1 MQYKIASLI
10 PVVLK
15 TKILDYFATHPYI
28 KDKIERERV
37 NDETKHYGLTSAQ
50 ALSKLLRDFKF
61 QSILDI
67 GSGEG
72 RHTDIFLENGK
83 SVTALDYGESVY
95 FKKCSDSKNVVKC
108 DYYKYQPKE
117 KFDCIWAS
125 HVLEHQPDTHKF
137 LSKVYSDLKD
147 DGIAALTVPPLKHEI
162 VGGHV
167 NLYNA
172 GLLLY
177 QMILAGFDCRNAS
190 IHTYDYNISI
200 IVRKDRYVDLSGLTF
215 DSGDINYLKQ
225 YFPVSVQRLI
235 AESDLFDGRL
245 YNINW

>member
-95 FKKCSDSKNVVKC
+95 FKKCSDSK
-108 DYYKYQPKE
+108 
-117 KFDCIWAS
+117 
-125 HVLEHQPDTHKF
+125 T
-137 LSKVYSDLKD
+137 
-147 DGIAALTVPPLKHEI
+147 
-162 VGGHV
+162 
-167 NLYNA
+167 
-172 GLLLY
+172 
-177 QMILAGFDCRNAS
+177 
-190 IHTYDYNISI
+190 
-200 IVRKDRYVDLSGLTF
+200 
-215 DSGDINYLKQ
+215 
-225 YFPVSVQRLI
+225 
-235 AESDLFDGRL
+235 
-245 YNINW
+245 

>member
-1 MQYKIASLI
+1 M
-10 PVVLK
+10 
-15 TKILDYFATHPYI
+15 
-28 KDKIERERV
+28 
-37 NDETKHYGLTSAQ
+37 
-50 ALSKLLRDFKF
+50 
-61 QSILDI
+61 
-67 GSGEG
+67 
-72 RHTDIFLENGK
+72 
-83 SVTALDYGESVY
+83 
-95 FKKCSDSKNVVKC
+95 
-108 DYYKYQPKE
+108 
-117 KFDCIWAS
+117 
-125 HVLEHQPDTHKF
+125 
-137 LSKVYSDLKD
+137 YSDLKD

-235 AESDLFDGRL
+235 AESDLLMVGCTISIGD
-245 YNINW
+245 